1 MPYHG
6 RAIAHETYV
15 KFAKKYKIPLIHN
28 NGTNKTY
35 QELAK
40 EIHAYEMK
48 NILNKKGKYGLY
60 VVK

>member
-48 NILNKKGKYGLY
+48 TY
-60 VVK
+60 

>member
-1 MPYHG
+1 MPYQG
-6 RAIAHETYV
+6 RAIAHTTYV
-15 KFAKKYKIPLIHN
+15 NFAKKYKIPLTHN
-28 NGTNKTY
+28 NGKSKTP

-40 EIHAYEMK
+40 EIYAYEMK